1 MGKAYLI
8 NKSLIKIAIFIKNLL
23 VESFMHFLSMK
34 ISNKIIY
41 LPYTFLEN

>member
-1 MGKAYLI
+1 M
-8 NKSLIKIAIFIKNLL
+8 KNLL
-23 VESFMHFLSMK
+23 VESCILFLSMK